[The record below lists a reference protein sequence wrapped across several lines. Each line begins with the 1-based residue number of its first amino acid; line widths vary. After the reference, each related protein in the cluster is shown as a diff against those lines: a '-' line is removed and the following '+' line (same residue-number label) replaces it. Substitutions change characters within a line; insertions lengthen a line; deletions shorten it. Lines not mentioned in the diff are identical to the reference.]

1 MAHDQGQDHGKVK
14 TNAEKEKATL
24 AVRSDEAIK
33 PGVATALKSDK
44 PAEGVT
50 VASVT
55 RD

>member
-1 MAHDQGQDHGKVK
+1 VAHDQGQDHGKVK

-24 AVRSDEAIK
+24 AVRSDDIK
-33 PGVATALKSDK
+33 AGVATALKSDK